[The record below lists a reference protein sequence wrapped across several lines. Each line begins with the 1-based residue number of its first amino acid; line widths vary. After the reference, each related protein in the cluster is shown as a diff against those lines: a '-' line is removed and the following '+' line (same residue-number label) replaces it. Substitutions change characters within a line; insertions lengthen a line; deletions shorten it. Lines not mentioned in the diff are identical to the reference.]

1 MSLEL
6 SAVFSYAISDHKNR
20 IGETSDFNNV
30 NDLKTVIQNGRDYFQ
45 MPYKLN
51 VTRAVKIIDPDSP
64 NKNKSGIITESFVFP
79 HPITLKREGFDFIVS
94 DKLTYPRDVRKILTK
109 KYGGF
114 LDFDCQRQWNEKE
127 PVFLD
132 GILEE
137 PRYGLRNPHTG
148 ASTQYVIR
156 RVVCYPLGDKHIVI
170 DGNLNQIYPE
180 KTGKMPDVLKE
191 LLANDP
197 IKIIQR

>member
-6 SAVFSYAISDHKNR
+6 SAVFSYTISDHKNR

-51 VTRAVKIIDPDSP
+51 VTRAIKIIDPDSP
-64 NKNKSGIITESFVFP
+64 NENKSGIITESFVFP
-79 HPITLKREGFDFIVS
+79 HPITLKCEGFDFIVS
-94 DKLTYPRDVRKILTK
+94 DKLTYPRDVRKILHER
-109 KYGGF
+109 YGST
-114 LDFDCQRQWNEKE
+114 LNFDAIKWDENK

-132 GILEE
+132 G
-137 PRYGLRNPHTG
+137 
-148 ASTQYVIR
+148 
-156 RVVCYPLGDKHIVI
+156 VVENKECNTLNIACYYLSNKHIVI
-170 DGNLNQIYPE
+170 NKNLNQIYPV
-180 KTGKMPDVLKE
+180 KTYKKPNVLKK
-191 LLANDP
+191 LLVSDP